1 MNHSAVSV
9 LYENNH
15 LLVINKPCGMPTMSA
30 TDGSL
35 TAYQW
40 SVDYLRQRYDK
51 PGKVFLGVVSRLDRV
66 TSGVLLFARTSKA
79 ASRMTIQFGGAG
91 KNKNVPGKA
100 KKLYLA
106 LVQGK
111 AAEALPDSGELVDQV
126 YKDESSQRMRVL
138 RQHDRGGQSTVGK
151 LQEARLQ
158 YQVLTRR
165 ENHCLLAVRLLTGRK
180 HQIRLQF
187 SHRGLPIMAD
197 QKYGS
202 EAEFARGGH
211 AIALHS
217 WQLKCFHPTTQES
230 MHFCADVPQ
239 SWQKLI
245 RHVPET
251 AKINAQLS
259 ETLNW

>member
-1 MNHSAVSV
+1 MNHSAVHV

-40 SVDYLRQRYDK
+40 SVDYLRKRYDK

-106 LVQGK
+106 LVKGR
-111 AAEALPDSGELVDQV
+111 AAEKLPETGEFVDQV

-138 RQHDRGGQSTVGK
+138 GQADGARQSSSGS

-158 YQVLTRR
+158 YHVLARR
-165 ENHCLLAVRLLTGRK
+165 EDQCLIAVRLLTGRK

-187 SHRGLPIMAD
+187 SSRGFPLLGD

-202 EAEFARGGH
+202 RAEFANGGN

-239 SWQKLI
+239 SWPQLAK
-245 RHVPET
+245 HVDET
-251 AKINAQLS
+251 AKIKERLS
-259 ETLNW
+259 QALDW